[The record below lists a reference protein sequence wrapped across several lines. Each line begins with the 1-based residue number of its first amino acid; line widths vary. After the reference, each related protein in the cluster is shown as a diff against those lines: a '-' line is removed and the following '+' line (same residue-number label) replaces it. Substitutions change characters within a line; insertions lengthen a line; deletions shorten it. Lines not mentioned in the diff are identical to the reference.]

1 MDSSFMV
8 KQSGVMAK
16 KVLLVED
23 DASSRNAMVALL
35 NQLGHEIKAA
45 WTAEEAKTL
54 LEQFTPDVALLD
66 MRLPGIPGDAFAIY
80 LKKKHP
86 NIRIVFVS
94 GELRLD
100 EPKRFGDNVMF
111 LPKPINFNKLIEYI
125 G

>member
-1 MDSSFMV
+1 
-8 KQSGVMAK
+8 MAK

-23 DASSRNAMVALL
+23 DAASRNAMVTLL
-35 NQLGHEIKAA
+35 TQMGHETQAA

-54 LEQFTPDVALLD
+54 LENFTPDVALLD

-86 NIRIVFVS
+86 AIKIVFIS

-100 EPKRFGDNVMF
+100 DPKRFGEDVIF
-111 LPKPINFNKLIEYI
+111 IPKPINFARLIECI
-125 G
+125 EK